1 MSLKWRP
8 TLNYL
13 GLMLA
18 TRVGPSL
25 GQEPVATRS
34 EQSEQSD
41 SFLCVLLLMATIFGW
56 WLRGVLELKLQRI
69 RAGSLGMALW
79 GWSDF
84 SRSSG
89 CRKFKKIV
97 FLLTGVHHGWTR
109 ASAEGTEGMTK
120 L

>member
-25 GQEPVATRS
+25 GQEPVATPP
-34 EQSEQSD
+34 EQSEQPD
-41 SFLCVLLLMATIFGW
+41 FFLRILLLMATIFGW

-69 RAGSLGMALW
+69 RAGSLEWLFRAGPIFRGAVASGNSRRSFVSLRESMTDGHGPQQRAL
-79 GWSDF
+79 
-84 SRSSG
+84 
-89 CRKFKKIV
+89 K
-97 FLLTGVHHGWTR
+97 
-109 ASAEGTEGMTK
+109 A
-120 L
+120 